1 MMSGDLGMGR
11 KILIVEDDVSLR
23 RNVSYALVEDAYEV
37 ILAGTGSE
45 ALASIKAERVDL
57 ILLDVGLPDCCG
69 FSLFHDIRDLTKAPV
84 MFVTARSDDKDLIA
98 GLEQGADDYIIKPF
112 SIRVLQVKIRNVI
125 RRVYSSDVI
134 SPSDQSTTI
143 PLTPDSLP
151 AVLQSI
157 PSEKSGSP
165 LKIDLQRQ
173 IITFFGSTI
182 HTTASEFL
190 LLATLASQPGK
201 VFARRVLLDTI
212 GVDPDGPYDRCID
225 GHVSNIRNKFRAII
239 PDPDLDPIVTHWS
252 LGYSLRE
259 RWS

>member
-1 MMSGDLGMGR
+1 MGR
-11 KILIVEDDVSLR
+11 TILIVEDDVSVR

-45 ALASIKAERVDL
+45 ALASIRAGGVDL

-69 FSLFHDIRDLTKAPV
+69 FSLFHDIRELTKAPV

-112 SIRVLQVKIRNVI
+112 SIRVLQVKIRNVL
-125 RRVYSSDVI
+125 RRVYSSSPVLPPATTPIEI
-134 SPSDQSTTI
+134 STPT
-143 PLTPDSLP
+143 PLPLDAPDRP
-151 AVLQSI
+151 AK
-157 PSEKSGSP
+157 EDGSP
-165 LKIDLQRQ
+165 LRIDLERQ

-190 LLATLASQPGK
+190 LLAKLASQPGK
-201 VFARRVLLDTI
+201 VFSRRILLDTI

-239 PDPDLDPIVTHWS
+239 PDPDLDPILTHWS

-259 RWS
+259 QWA